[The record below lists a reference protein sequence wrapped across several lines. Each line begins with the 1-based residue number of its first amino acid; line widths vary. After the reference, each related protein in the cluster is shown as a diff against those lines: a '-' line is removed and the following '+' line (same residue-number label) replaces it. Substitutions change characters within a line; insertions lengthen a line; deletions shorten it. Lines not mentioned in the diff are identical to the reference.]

1 VLNGFWLEE
10 HAPVETP
17 GFAAA
22 LTCGLV
28 RFAEF
33 LGARRLN
40 CTILEPLTL
49 REQMQEH
56 IGAVLEKADSLQINA
71 SP

>member
-1 VLNGFWLEE
+1 MLNGFWLEE

-22 LTCGLV
+22 LARGLV

-33 LGARRLN
+33 LGAGRLN
-40 CTILEPLTL
+40 CTVLEPLIL
-49 REQMQEH
+49 REQVREH
-56 IGAVLEKADSLQINA
+56 IGAVLEHADSL
-71 SP
+71 